1 MRLGIYLQLVLCCTE
16 YMLQKLGME
25 AATVPELCYSLY
37 KTYGTTMAGLRVQF
51 NLTNLS
57 INLYAN
63 TLFYANRMIIE
74 LFIFSRPLPG
84 NWLRL

>member
-1 MRLGIYLQLVLCCTE
+1 MKLGIYLQLVLCCTE

-57 INLYAN
+57 VNCMQ
-63 TLFYANRMIIE
+63 TLFFMQI
-74 LFIFSRPLPG
+74 G
-84 NWLRL
+84 